1 MPDKISVFVPVTN
14 ENLFLRF
21 TDHRLTGE
29 CYVLHTSANAEE
41 NTGKDSV
48 YVDNFYG
55 SSSINKISRQKLD
68 DYILLYTGNSN
79 IELGQLTL
87 ERFLEVAVQT
97 KAGLIYS
104 DYYEYK
110 GLNKIPHETI
120 DYQPGSIRD
129 DFDFGAIVL
138 ISKHALVNYSQQ
150 NNHNYEFAGLY
161 DLRLYIS
168 RNYSLIRIPEKLY
181 TVTGTVKG
189 KSGERIFNY
198 LDPKNREVQFEYEA
212 AATEHL
218 KSIGAWLKP
227 EFTPVPPDKTVFETE
242 ATVVIPVKNRERT
255 VGDAVE
261 SALKQKTGFSYNV
274 IAVDNHSTDN
284 TGKILRKL
292 STADPRVIRYV
303 PKSKD
308 LNIGGCWNEAVLHP
322 ACGRYCVQLDS
333 DDIYADEN
341 TLQKIIDKFGT
352 DNFGMVIGSYKITD
366 LELNEIPPGIIN
378 HKEWSDDNGRNN
390 ALRVNGLG
398 APRAFYT
405 PVIRKIKFP
414 DVSYGEDY
422 AAGLAVSRCYK
433 IGRIYEPIYICRRW
447 EGNSDSDLT
456 VREVNSNNVY
466 KDRIRT
472 FEILARQNLNRD
484 YKKK

>member
-1 MPDKISVFVPVTN
+1 MSGRISVFVPAAS
-14 ENLFLRF
+14 ENLFAKL
-21 TDHRLTGE
+21 TNHRLTGE
-29 CYVLHTSANAEE
+29 CYMLLTSARRAGTSGE
-41 NTGKDSV
+41 NCV
-48 YVDNFYG
+48 NVDNIY
-55 SSSINKISRQKLD
+55 SSGSINKISGQKLN
-68 DYILLYTGNSN
+68 DYVLLFTGNRSVD
-79 IELGQLTL
+79 LGEFTL
-87 ERFLEVAVQT
+87 ERFLDVAGST

-110 GLNKIPHETI
+110 GRDKISHETI

-129 DFDFGAIVL
+129 DFDLGAIML
-138 ISKHALVNYSQQ
+138 ISANALMDFSKQ
-150 NNHNYEFAGLY
+150 NDHRYEFAGLY

-168 RNYSLIRIPEKLY
+168 RNYSIVRIPEKLY
-181 TVTGTVKG
+181 SVTGSAKG
-189 KSGERIFNY
+189 KSGERNFDY
-198 LDPKNREVQFEYEA
+198 VDPKNRTVQNEYEA

-218 KSIGAWLKP
+218 KAIGAWLKP
-227 EFTPVPPDKTVFETE
+227 DFMPLPPDNTDFKTM
-242 ATVVIPVKNRERT
+242 ATIVIPVKNRERT
-255 VGDAVE
+255 IGDAVE
-261 SALKQKTGFSYNV
+261 SALNQKTDFNYNI

-284 TGKILRKL
+284 TGKILRDL
-292 STADPRVIRYV
+292 SAADSRVIRHV
-303 PKSKD
+303 PESKE

-322 ACGRYCVQLDS
+322 SCGKYCVQLDS

-341 TLQKIIDKFGT
+341 TLRKIINKFGT
-352 DNFGMVIGSYKITD
+352 DSFGMVIGSYKITD
-366 LELNEIPPGIIN
+366 FELNEIPPGIID

-405 PVIRKIKFP
+405 PVIRKLRFP

-422 AAGLAVSRCYK
+422 AAGLAVSRRYK
-433 IGRIYEPIYICRRW
+433 IGRIYEPLYLCRRW

-456 VREVNSNNVY
+456 VREENSNNIY

-472 FEILARQNLNRD
+472 FEILARQNLNPD